1 MAWPSPAGTTVRPL
15 IFRARARRID
25 LLILWLSGP
34 ATSDRKRGC
43 LLQADTERRRDVIST
58 GFIDEEDCFA
68 VFKDV
73 PDMPAD

>member
-1 MAWPSPAGTTVRPL
+1 MAWPSPVGTTGYLL

-34 ATSDRKRGC
+34 AAFDRQRGC

-58 GFIDEEDCFA
+58 GFIDEEDSFS